1 MTRGMTLGWGRRWA
15 AAIAVI
21 LLLLGIGGCGSLK
34 GDIPAEIVTAAVTQQ
49 AQQEQIALWQ
59 QLSAATDMAP
69 QLSVNQVKVRRVRQ
83 VKVATALAYEVTG
96 TYRYRLRYADRSP
109 VKQSRVPFTLIVQRP
124 TAAESWQLLQTNGS
138 FENGQSWRWWPLT
151 GEPEAPEADTNAA

>member
-21 LLLLGIGGCGSLK
+21 FLLLGIGACGSLK
-34 GDIPAEIVTAAVTQQ
+34 GDIPAKIVAAAVTQQ

-59 QLSAATDMAP
+59 QLSAATDTAP
-69 QLSVNQVKVRRVRQ
+69 QLSVNRVKVRRVRQ

-96 TYRYRLRYADRSP
+96 TYRYRLRYTDRSP
-109 VKQSRVPFTLIVQRP
+109 VKQSRVPFSLILQRP
-124 TAAESWQLLQTNGS
+124 TAADPWQLLQTNGS
-138 FENGQSWRWWPLT
+138 FEDGQSWRWWPLT
-151 GEPEAPEADTNAA
+151 GDPELAVAETRSQ